1 MKTCIK
7 CKIEFPA
14 TLEYFSKARN
24 SLMSYCKP
32 CNSLRSKIY
41 KQSNSEKSKATSKAW
56 YQANSEKAKAT
67 RKAWKQAN
75 PEKTKATS
83 KAYRESNPEK
93 IRATQKAWRENN
105 PDKVKAKNKKRRSLK
120 KGNGHEYYTENQVLQ
135 TYGTICNICFKK
147 ISLKAPRRVGQLGW
161 QEGLHID
168 HLIPISKGGS
178 DTLENVR
185 PTHGL
190 CNLNKSNKE

>member
-1 MKTCIK
+1 MKTCIE

-14 TLEYFSKARN
+14 TLEYFSKSRN
-24 SLMSYCKP
+24 SLTSYCKL
-32 CNSLRSKIY
+32 CNNLI
-41 KQSNSEKSKATSKAW
+41 SKAW
-56 YQANSEKAKAT
+56 HQANSDKVKA
-67 RKAWKQAN
+67 R
-75 PEKTKATS
+75 S
-83 KAYRESNPEK
+83 KAYRE
-93 IRATQKAWRENN
+93 NN
-105 PDKVKAKNKKRRSLK
+105 LDKVKATNKAYKKSNPDKINASARKRRALE

-147 ISLKAPRRVGQLGW
+147 INLNAPRRVGQLGW

-190 CNLNKSNKE
+190 CNLNKSNKEQYEKV